1 MKVFFDTVGCR
12 LNQAEIERMAAEFRL
27 AGHEI
32 IESPNQA
39 DLVIINSCAVTAAA
53 TSDSRQKVRQAYN
66 AGAASIVLTGCWATV
81 SPQAAREL
89 PGITHIFSNEE
100 KQKIPQALLGRSASP
115 YELEPLER
123 KPLPGAH
130 HRTRAFIKVQDGCD
144 NHCTFCITR
153 VARGR
158 SRSVPRDEIL
168 TEVRHAE
175 SGGTHEVVL
184 TGVNLGAWGK
194 DLGMGEGLA
203 DLVSHLLAHSKV
215 ERLRLSSIEP
225 WDMDAEFLSLW
236 NNLRLCNHLHIPLQS
251 GCEET
256 LKRMGR
262 KTSPDQFRKLIG
274 LIRQTIPDVA
284 ITTDVIVG
292 FAGESETEF
301 NDSLTFV
308 REMEFVG
315 GHVFRFSPR
324 EGTPA
329 WDFQDR
335 VNGRIAHLRSQAM
348 RDVLLESEYRYWRTF
363 VGRKL
368 DVLWESSVQQ
378 KNGQWKLHGLTSN
391 YLPVLAHSTEDRWN
405 RIDTVLLEQIG
416 SVSLEGKI
424 SG

>member
-32 IESPNQA
+32 VETPNQA

-53 TSDSRQKVRQAYN
+53 TSDSRQKVRQAYK
-66 AGAASIVLTGCWATV
+66 AGSANIVLTGCWATV

-89 PGITHIFSNEE
+89 PGITQIFSNEE
-100 KQKIPQALLGRSASP
+100 KQKIPQALLGISASP

-168 TEVRHAE
+168 AEVRHAE

-203 DLVSHLLAHSKV
+203 DLVRHLLAHSKV

-225 WDMDAEFLSLW
+225 WDMDTDFLSLW
-236 NNLRLCNHLHIPLQS
+236 NNKRMCHHLHIPLQS

-274 LIRQTIPDVA
+274 LIRQTIPEVA

-329 WDFQDR
+329 WGLTDR
-335 VNGRIAHLRSQAM
+335 VNGKVAHARSQAM
-348 RDVLLESEYRYWRTF
+348 RDVLLESERRYWGTF

-391 YLPVLAHSTEDRWN
+391 YLPVSAHSTEDRWN
-405 RIDTVLLEQIG
+405 RIDKVFLEQIG

-424 SG
+424 SS